1 MISNKSHHLGPFKV
15 PAFSKA
21 LDDLLDV
28 AKAGHGAGSEFFNPG
43 YDWLI
48 EKMRVFQDFDSSSQK
63 TVIKDAEQL
72 EKESI
77 ELNNEG
83 KAGKKVWPDV
93 AVRLETGGLG
103 FFSQMGVARRPDLTQ
118 YYADGFTPNR
128 DAISFSEENQELFAE
143 IIPYITKKMGESFS
157 SGHTIIQTDRQIGD
171 APGRS
176 FHALSLI
183 HI

>member
-1 MISNKSHHLGPFKV
+1 M

-28 AKAGHGAGSEFFNPG
+28 AKAGHGTGSEFFNPG

-63 TVIKDAEQL
+63 AVIKDAEQL

-103 FFSQMGVARRPDLTQ
+103 FFSQM
-118 YYADGFTPNR
+118 
-128 DAISFSEENQELFAE
+128 
-143 IIPYITKKMGESFS
+143 
-157 SGHTIIQTDRQIGD
+157 
-171 APGRS
+171 
-176 FHALSLI
+176 
-183 HI
+183 